1 MAAITETVEIARRPE
16 DVFAYIDDLERH
28 GEWQEEIVS
37 TRIEGD
43 GPTAVGTRAIDRRR
57 KGRREMDVTY
67 EITEHDPPRTFA
79 FRGTDGPIRPVGK
92 GTVESLDGGARSR
105 VTIEFDFEAP
115 GIGGKILRPMALM
128 QARKSIPKG
137 QQRLKERL
145 ESGDA

>member
-1 MAAITETVEIARRPE
+1 MAAITESVEINRRPE

-37 TRIEGD
+37 VRVEGG
-43 GPTAVGTRAIDRRR
+43 GPTKVGTRAIERR
-57 KGRREMDVTY
+57 KVPGREQTVTY

-79 FRGTDGPIRPVGK
+79 FHGTDGPIRPVGK
-92 GTVESLDGGARSR
+92 GTVEPLDGGERSR

-115 GIGGKILRPMALM
+115 GIGGKLLRPIALA
-128 QARKSIPKG
+128 QARKAIPKG
-137 QQRLKERL
+137 QRRLKERL